1 MKNLITNSFKKLMY
15 SMMNAIRRLLAVASL
30 SVIVFIAQAQPV
42 NNDLVKKESKPYKL
56 LTSGK
61 QITIRSTWNIKHVM
75 LWTTSGYRVVE
86 QKEINNSLFVLDI
99 PVNQKIFFLMIG
111 LNNGK
116 IYTEK
121 IGISEAP

>member
-1 MKNLITNSFKKLMY
+1 
-15 SMMNAIRRLLAVASL
+15 MMNAIRRLMAVASL
-30 SVIVFIAQAQPV
+30 SLIVTVSQAQAV
-42 NNDLVKKESKPYKL
+42 NEPFAKKEVKPYKI

-61 QITIRSTWNIKHVM
+61 QITIRSTRDIKNVM

-86 QKEINNSLFVLDI
+86 QKEINNSSFVLNI
-99 PVNQKIFFLMIG
+99 PVNQKTFFLMIG

-121 IGISEAP
+121 IGVQ

>member
-1 MKNLITNSFKKLMY
+1 
-15 SMMNAIRRLLAVASL
+15 MMNAISRLLAVASL
-30 SVIVFIAQAQPV
+30 SLIVTVSQAQPV
-42 NNDLVKKESKPYKL
+42 NETFAKNEVKPYKI

-61 QITIRSTWNIKHVM
+61 QITIKSTRDIKHVM

-86 QKEINNSLFVLDI
+86 QKEINNNSYVLNI
-99 PVNQKIFFLMIG
+99 PVNQKTFFLMIG

-121 IGISEAP
+121 IGIQ

>member
-1 MKNLITNSFKKLMY
+1 
-15 SMMNAIRRLLAVASL
+15 MMNAIRRLLAVASL

>member
-1 MKNLITNSFKKLMY
+1 
-15 SMMNAIRRLLAVASL
+15 MNAIRRLMAVASL
-30 SVIVFIAQAQPV
+30 SLIVTVSQGQSV
-42 NNDLVKKESKPYKL
+42 NETFPKKEVKPYKI

-61 QITIRSTWNIKHVM
+61 QITIKSTRDIKNVM

-86 QKEINNSLFVLDI
+86 EKEINNNSFVLNI
-99 PVNQKIFFLMIG
+99 PVNQKAFFLMIG

-121 IGISEAP
+121 IGVL